1 MKVEPLGDHGGYL
14 EGVVYAQT
22 RLRLYIM
29 RIISD
34 YERMYGL
41 ASSMILEHLLMDTQ
55 LRTAWEK
62 DSSSYLIT
70 QLTAWSLTDGLAMEH
85 NIFKDIYEREG
96 DNNSDATTTVEEDKE
111 SKKPKKKLISP
122 TLPDDSRKIGSVAGW
137 LLRGDTNG
145 EIKLPSATEVKH
157 SVEPGST
164 RPEDTLNRAM
174 HVWCNAPGVYWLI
187 QQVIDLGFHKSLIY
201 LENQLMF
208 QLSPPQSSQPMQQHQ
223 ASATNTSSSAVSPKR
238 PTGHVPMHL
247 KNPHQSYIKHP
258 QQSQSHPTSIHHKQQ
273 LVQQIQQQQSQ
284 GGQPPHHNQ
293 PTINT
298 MITSS
303 AFTSASSTST
313 GKTNSITKSS
323 T

>member
-258 QQSQSHPTSIHHKQQ
+258 QHSQSHPTSIHPNQQQ
-273 LVQQIQQQQSQ
+273 LVQQMQQQQSQ
-284 GGQPPHHNQ
+284 GGQPPQQNQ

-313 GKTNSITKSS
+313 ETTNLITKS